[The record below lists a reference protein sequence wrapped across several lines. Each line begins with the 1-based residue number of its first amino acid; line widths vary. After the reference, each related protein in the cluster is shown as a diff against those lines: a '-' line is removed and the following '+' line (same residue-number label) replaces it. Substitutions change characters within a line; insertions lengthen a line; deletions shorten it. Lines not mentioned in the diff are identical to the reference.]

1 MEIKERIQKRS
12 RLLNENIDQ
21 MIDDIFKISE
31 LIVDSIKNRRKIMF
45 CGNGG
50 SAAESQH
57 MAAEYCATLNHKNF
71 RSGIPAISLTVDTS
85 FLTAWTNDFNYSE
98 VFSRQ
103 IETLGQENDVL
114 MCYSTSGTSTNI
126 VEAAKM
132 AKSMGIK
139 VILFTGKNKDL
150 PIKDYCDY
158 IMHAPSLKT
167 AIIQEFHTIIGHEVC
182 MNVENELFSF
192 K

>member
-31 LIVDSIKNRRKIMF
+31 LIIDSTKNGRKIMF

-71 RSGIPAISLTVDTS
+71 RPGIPAISLTVDTS

-103 IETLGQENDVL
+103 IETLGQVNDVL

-150 PIKDYCDY
+150 PIKDYCDH

>member
-31 LIVDSIKNRRKIMF
+31 LIIDSTKNGRKIMF

-71 RSGIPAISLTVDTS
+71 RPGIPAISLTVDTS

-103 IETLGQENDVL
+103 IETLGQVNDVL

-150 PIKDYCDY
+150 PIKDYCDH
-158 IMHAPSLKT
+158 IMHAPSSKT

>member
-103 IETLGQENDVL
+103 IETLGQVNDVL

>member
-1 MEIKERIQKRS
+1 MEIKERIQIRS

-21 MIDDIFKISE
+21 MIDDIFKISD

-103 IETLGQENDVL
+103 IETLGQVNDVL

>member
-1 MEIKERIQKRS
+1 MEIKERIQIRS

-85 FLTAWTNDFNYSE
+85 FLTAWTNDFNYS
-98 VFSRQ
+98 
-103 IETLGQENDVL
+103 
-114 MCYSTSGTSTNI
+114 SGTSTNI